1 MSSFLC
7 LVLIT
12 EYRANGDLLEIGSLS
27 SIIHT
32 PSIAPDPLL
41 HKTQRNHRMQWCLA
55 ANRHTGSLEQ
65 RRERREEG
73 TAHPHYQRTTKP
85 SSLEL
90 AGPVTRPR
98 VRAPTEGGRGSGQL
112 AGGSGSAEG
121 RRELARGAGRPWRR
135 RQWRERRPNPSG
147 GNGGSAARSGL
158 GSLGVG
164 TGSGSAEGRREL
176 ARGAGRPWRRRRRQW
191 IERRQWRER
200 GNRESRSR
208 DGRTGTECVA
218 LAAGSSL
225 EF

>member
-1 MSSFLC
+1 M
-7 LVLIT
+7 
-12 EYRANGDLLEIGSLS
+12 
-27 SIIHT
+27 
-32 PSIAPDPLL
+32 
-41 HKTQRNHRMQWCLA
+41 MQWCLA
-55 ANRHTGSLEQ
+55 ANRHIGSLEQ

-147 GNGGSAARSGL
+147 GNGGSAAI

-164 TGSGSAEGRREL
+164 T
-176 ARGAGRPWRRRRRQW
+176 AGRGRNVWRWPLGALLSSNPSGLWASQFL
-191 IERRQWRER
+191 
-200 GNRESRSR
+200 
-208 DGRTGTECVA
+208 TGPQTI
-218 LAAGSSL
+218 
-225 EF
+225 

>member
-1 MSSFLC
+1 MIILIIILVQVLC
-7 LVLIT
+7 CHSIT
-12 EYRANGDLLEIGSLS
+12 KITRNGINGAMFDTTIRKGITGCNGAWQQIGTLEVWNRGG
-27 SIIHT
+27 
-32 PSIAPDPLL
+32 
-41 HKTQRNHRMQWCLA
+41 K
-55 ANRHTGSLEQ
+55 ANRHIGSLEQ

-147 GNGGSAARSGL
+147 G
-158 GSLGVG
+158 
-164 TGSGSAEGRREL
+164 
-176 ARGAGRPWRRRRRQW
+176 
-191 IERRQWRER
+191 RQWRER
-200 GNRESRSR
+200 GSVS
-208 DGRTGTECVA
+208 GRGRYVWRWPLEALLSSNPSGLWASQFLTGPQTI
-218 LAAGSSL
+218 
-225 EF
+225 